1 MSDNNASGFGAFV
14 PGFDFLQGLVK
25 SAAQGAT
32 GGVPQGAPD
41 WSKWVAPTLQ
51 AEEIEKRIGE
61 LKTVQFWLEQNA
73 RALAA
78 TIQALEVQK
87 MTLATL
93 RGMNVQVN
101 DLASAFG
108 FNQAGKAA
116 AGRGTGSGPYDDM
129 YTRRD
134 ESSAPAAAPA
144 EPEAPEAAPSGAT
157 GTAGTAPPAV
167 DPLQW
172 WNALAGQFQQ
182 IAAGAMQDAAEQAR
196 ANPAGLQEAARQAFD
211 AAGRMAAEV
220 AQAAVKAA
228 PPATPAPARKRAPA
242 SKARPAGKAA
252 AKKTP
257 VRKPAAAQ
265 KPAAVPKP
273 AVRKT
278 ASRTRGDSTSFQVF
292 DACIY
297 FPVAMPPI
305 PNGAWLPVWC
315 WRSCAPSWPCRAMPA
330 TPRWACSTSPT
341 TMRNRPRKSWPR

>member
-1 MSDNNASGFGAFV
+1 MSDNSASGFGAFV

-32 GGVPQGAPD
+32 GGMPQGAPD

-108 FNQAGKAA
+108 FNQAAKPAA
-116 AGRGTGSGPYDDM
+116 ERGAGTGPYDDM
-129 YTRRD
+129 YTHRA
-134 ESSAPAAAPA
+134 SGPAAA
-144 EPEAPEAAPSGAT
+144 APSPASSPAPQPET
-157 GTAGTAPPAV
+157 QTAGAVPPTV

-182 IAAGAMQDAAEQAR
+182 IAAGAMKEAAEQAR
-196 ANPAGLQEAARQAFD
+196 ANPVGLQEAARQAFD

-220 AQAAVKAA
+220 AQAAVKAT
-228 PPATPAPARKRAPA
+228 PPAPARKRTPTKSAKKTAPRKTSPSQTSA
-242 SKARPAGKAA
+242 TRKTAAKKAA
-252 AKKTP
+252 A
-257 VRKPAAAQ
+257 
-265 KPAAVPKP
+265 
-273 AVRKT
+273 
-278 ASRTRGDSTSFQVF
+278 RTR
-292 DACIY
+292 
-297 FPVAMPPI
+297 
-305 PNGAWLPVWC
+305 
-315 WRSCAPSWPCRAMPA
+315 
-330 TPRWACSTSPT
+330 
-341 TMRNRPRKSWPR
+341 

>member
-25 SAAQGAT
+25 SAAQGTT
-32 GGVPQGAPD
+32 GGGPQALPD

-51 AEEIEKRIGE
+51 ADEIEKRIGE

-108 FNQAGKAA
+108 FHPAGKAA
-116 AGRGTGSGPYDDM
+116 AERDAGAGPYDDM
-129 YTRRD
+129 FTHRKD
-134 ESSAPAAAPA
+134 KASPADAPVPPPPQAAPSEAAAGAGAAPA
-144 EPEAPEAAPSGAT
+144 G
-157 GTAGTAPPAV
+157 V

-182 IAAGAMQDAAEQAR
+182 IAAGAMQEAAEQAR
-196 ANPAGLQEAARQAFD
+196 TQPVGLQEAARQAFD

-220 AQAAVKAA
+220 AQAAAKVVPSSVPATAAPARKPAASRKAA
-228 PPATPAPARKRAPA
+228 APRKPAPPTPAPAP
-242 SKARPAGKAA
+242 GKAA
-252 AKKTP
+252 AGKTGT
-257 VRKPAAAQ
+257 RPAAAS
-265 KPAAVPKP
+265 
-273 AVRKT
+273 RKT
-278 ASRTRGDSTSFQVF
+278 TATKTAG
-292 DACIY
+292 
-297 FPVAMPPI
+297 
-305 PNGAWLPVWC
+305 
-315 WRSCAPSWPCRAMPA
+315 RA
-330 TPRWACSTSPT
+330 R
-341 TMRNRPRKSWPR
+341 